1 MVALPGCRSR
11 QKESTNREI
20 EMSRGQL
27 IHLMADIELT
37 EAALK
42 LKQVKMPR
50 DSVKMFAEKCYDS
63 LYQAYGVTPEQ
74 FRENLRYYQLDM
86 EDFQSITDSVIINLT
101 RRKDS
106 ISNLSKSADTA
117 KTKTSDT
124 IKTKTPDAVKT
135 KISDAVKPE
144 KTDAVK
150 PKKTDAMKPEIRKK

>member
-1 MVALPGCRSR
+1 MRSPYSLILLFILLITVALPGCRSK
-11 QKESTNREI
+11 QKEFTTREI
-20 EMSRGQL
+20 EMSREKL

-86 EDFQSITDSVIINLT
+86 EDFQAITDSVIINLT

-106 ISNLSKSADTA
+106 VSNLPKPMDTVKA
-117 KTKTSDT
+117 
-124 IKTKTPDAVKT
+124 KTPDTVKT
-135 KISDAVKPE
+135 KIPEAVKP
-144 KTDAVK
+144 KKPDAVK
-150 PKKTDAMKPEIRKK
+150 PKIRIK